1 MDIKLIFKIYLIF
14 GITFAYS
21 QTYEDA
27 LRYNSYNHEGTS
39 RFNSMGGAFGALG
52 GDLSSISINPAG
64 SSIFLDSEFGVTL
77 NYKNQEIKN
86 IFNNSQSLSKNDL
99 LSYNNIGLVL
109 VYGNNRSKFSLGYNM
124 NRLNDYSSSF
134 SFTGKN
140 SIGIDSYFLD
150 YSNGVP
156 SSNLSVFDGE
166 SIQSVY
172 KTLGDSYGY
181 GDQQAFLGYQ
191 SYLINHIDDL
201 TNNYV
206 SNAIYSNVDQLLSI
220 DRKGDHLVHSLN
232 LSTSYND
239 NVYLGLNF
247 NFHSLEFEEYKF
259 FKESG
264 YSTNSSVKRVQ
275 FEENL
280 FSYGQGLSIQLGS
293 LLKFNN
299 FRMGLSYTSPT
310 YLKIEEESSQYIE
323 SDIIEDDTL
332 NTVTVDPNTINLFE
346 DYRLRLPSKT
356 MLSLAYIFRSR
367 GLISV
372 DYELTKY
379 NNSKFDDNNGED
391 SYLKSLNNS
400 IKNNFNGL
408 SRSIR
413 LGGEYRIRN
422 YTLRSGY
429 FLYEGPDSI
438 SDSQISGISAGLGIN
453 YGYIDIDFSL
463 TKSNNYY
470 ENGLYNRGLT
480 SFYSIENDLIT
491 FSTTF
496 TIKL

>member
-1 MDIKLIFKIYLIF
+1 
-14 GITFAYS
+14 
-21 QTYEDA
+21 
-27 LRYNSYNHEGTS
+27 
-39 RFNSMGGAFGALG
+39 
-52 GDLSSISINPAG
+52 
-64 SSIFLDSEFGVTL
+64 
-77 NYKNQEIKN
+77 
-86 IFNNSQSLSKNDL
+86 
-99 LSYNNIGLVL
+99 
-109 VYGNNRSKFSLGYNM
+109 
-124 NRLNDYSSSF
+124 
-134 SFTGKN
+134 
-140 SIGIDSYFLD
+140 
-150 YSNGVP
+150 
-156 SSNLSVFDGE
+156 
-166 SIQSVY
+166 
-172 KTLGDSYGY
+172 
-181 GDQQAFLGYQ
+181 
-191 SYLINHIDDL
+191 
-201 TNNYV
+201 
-206 SNAIYSNVDQLLSI
+206 
-220 DRKGDHLVHSLN
+220 
-232 LSTSYND
+232 
-239 NVYLGLNF
+239 
-247 NFHSLEFEEYKF
+247 
-259 FKESG
+259 
-264 YSTNSSVKRVQ
+264 VKRVQ

-299 FRMGLSYTSPT
+299 FRIGLSYTSPT

-332 NTVTVDPNTINLFE
+332 KTVTVDPNTINLFE

-379 NNSKFDDNNGED
+379 NNSKFDDNNGRD

-408 SRSIR
+408 SKSIR

-429 FLYEGPDSI
+429 FIYEGPDSI
-438 SDSQISGISAGLGIN
+438 SDSHISGISAGLGIN

-470 ENGLYNRGLT
+470 TNSLYNRGLT